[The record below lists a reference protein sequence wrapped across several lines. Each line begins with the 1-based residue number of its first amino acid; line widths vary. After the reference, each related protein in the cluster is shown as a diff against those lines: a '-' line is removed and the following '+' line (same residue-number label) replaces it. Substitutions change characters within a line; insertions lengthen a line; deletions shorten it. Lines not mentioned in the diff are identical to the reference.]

1 MSNFSFTSSMVE
13 STLQSLNNVD
23 AAGVQEL
30 IPYTIADITSWITP
44 LANLILDRTIQQH
57 NRQRYLIG
65 ITGPSGGG
73 KSVLGQCMSAVFNRV
88 SMELGGDTICIGVDG
103 YHHTNKHLE
112 EDDTKG
118 VKGRPCTFDVVQL
131 YADLRRLSSLGDQ
144 DEIALPTY
152 NRVLHEPVNS
162 SYAVVINLCLSK
174 VFCFYSLS
182 LQNSQCYGMCLMW
195 LFFWISH
202 GVWPQSV

>member
-30 IPYTIADITSWITP
+30 IPYTTADITSWITP

-73 KSVLGQCMSAVFNRV
+73 KSVLGQCMSAVFNSV

-103 YHHTNKHLE
+103 Y
-112 EDDTKG
+112 
-118 VKGRPCTFDVVQL
+118 
-131 YADLRRLSSLGDQ
+131 
-144 DEIALPTY
+144 
-152 NRVLHEPVNS
+152 
-162 SYAVVINLCLSK
+162 
-174 VFCFYSLS
+174 YSLS
-182 LQNSQCYGMCLMW
+182 LQNSQCYGMCLM
-195 LFFWISH
+195 
-202 GVWPQSV
+202 